1 MGRTASGGMPAPA
14 TIATAAGGRRWMR
27 RFGLA
32 ALTAVMMAALAAAAW
47 WWRFGERPTLSPQR
61 LVHLTSSPGSELFPA
76 LSPDGK
82 QVAFQWNGEDGKNW
96 DIYVKLVGET
106 NALRLTTD
114 ALVDSDPCWSPDGR
128 RIAFTR
134 RGADGRYAVLTMSP
148 LGGAEQKLAD
158 LPGLLR
164 RDLLVTGREV
174 AGGGAQPSVRGREGR
189 LRRDLRRPGVRR
201 RSGASH
207 VPTVTLARSSP
218 GFLTR
223 WRIAGFREEH
233 GA

>member
-1 MGRTASGGMPAPA
+1 
-14 TIATAAGGRRWMR
+14 MR

-61 LVHLTSSPGSELFPA
+61 LVHLTSSPGSELSPA

-114 ALVDSDPCWSPDGR
+114 ALVDSNPCWSPDGR

-134 RGADGRYAVLTMSP
+134 RGTDGRYAILTMSP
-148 LGGAEQKLAD
+148 LGGASRSWPICRVSS
-158 LPGLLR
+158 PGPPGHRTGSGWRWRATVRPRPR
-164 RDLLVTGREV
+164 RTT
-174 AGGGAQPSVRGREGR
+174 P
-189 LRRDLRRPGVRR
+189 PGSSSSRVRR
-201 RSGASH
+201 RSGTSH
-207 VPTVTLARSSP
+207 VPTVTLSRSSP